1 MFNVSTPV
9 IFLIVKCT
17 MVREIEKL
25 TDYSYF
31 RIISLLSFPSR
42 PFLFQQLVILCYAD
56 PLKVTWTTQK
66 PLHRQLIATA
76 GYTQETSHIMTKM
89 NFSSLLIEL
98 KNLSSTK
105 DSK

>member
-1 MFNVSTPV
+1 MDASH
-9 IFLIVKCT
+9 IFDFIVNCT

-31 RIISLLSFPSR
+31 SFPSR
-42 PFLFQQLVILCYAD
+42 PFLLQQLVILCYAD

-105 DSK
+105 ASK

>member
-1 MFNVSTPV
+1 
-9 IFLIVKCT
+9 

-25 TDYSYF
+25 TDYSY
-31 RIISLLSFPSR
+31 LSFPSR
-42 PFLFQQLVILCYAD
+42 PFLFQQLVILCYVD

-66 PLHRQLIATA
+66 PVHKQLIATA
-76 GYTQETSHIMTKM
+76 GFTQETSHIMTKM

-105 DSK
+105 ASK